1 MTIDEAVMR
10 ALAAVAPV
18 RRDEALSR
26 HTTIGIGGP
35 ADAYVTAR
43 SAGELS
49 GVLRVAQ
56 AAGVPVFVLGSG
68 SNIVVGDRGIRG
80 VVIENRASGVTSP
93 PGPLLHGKMGDTP
106 KPSLKEGEGEASR
119 PEGLGVEGLA
129 RPSGS
134 NEAPTPH
141 PNPLPSRGEG
151 TFGFRI
157 ESGASFAAVARQL
170 AFAGYAGLEWA
181 CGIPGTLGGAVV
193 YNAGAYGGC
202 LGDVLQRIAVWDVG
216 VGEVVYEAPEL
227 GLVYRGSAFT
237 RGLMAGRAVLW
248 ADVALWQGD
257 IEALKSR
264 VADYD
269 ARRLKAQPRGRNAG
283 SFFKNPAGQPAWRL
297 LDAVGLRGYRAGGAE
312 FSDKHCNFLI
322 NAGGATAADV
332 MVLMSL
338 AQDRVRERF
347 GIELE
352 NEVTLVGEGFG
363 R

>member
-1 MTIDEAVMR
+1 VTIDEAVMR

-49 GVLRVAQ
+49 GALRVAQ

-93 PGPLLHGKMGDTP
+93 PSPLS
-106 KPSLKEGEGEASR
+106 PSTELRTGLRGEGEVSSSTSSDR
-119 PEGLGVEGLA
+119 VE
-129 RPSGS
+129 
-134 NEAPTPH
+134 
-141 PNPLPSRGEG
+141 
-151 TFGFRI
+151 FRI

-257 IEALKSR
+257 IEALKGR